1 MIVFAGKNERGYFIQ
16 DVAAKRGMK
25 AAFVRSSMD
34 IKKQIN
40 GILKYGECKF
50 IVYDIEQYIN
60 PSEEIAETV
69 SRIKI
74 ANDAVPVIFA
84 GGYNPKSDVI
94 MQLRFHGIQNFI
106 FSDNLSDKK
115 AELEACMDG
124 RINPDPKELELP
136 GEEGKEELSRNGI
149 IAKAIGIAGAV
160 PRMGTTTQAVQFVKY
175 LMFKGY
181 HACYVQMN
189 DHGWVEELAEAYEE
203 VETDRELGRVTFR
216 GVEMYYKLEKLQEV
230 RKMGYDYYVYDYGVF
245 NDRDFNKISFL
256 EKDLQIFVVGT
267 KPGEFMKTYELIEN
281 NFYNQVVYIFNFI
294 LDDRQE
300 HEDIY
305 ELMQEKQDVTYFAP
319 DCRDPFLYSNDPLYE
334 EILPVEEIVQEEKV
348 KKRWFRR
355 GRKGHG
361 AEKKESKIGRTD
373 RNVPEDH

>member
-1 MIVFAGKNERGYFIQ
+1 MIIFAGKEEKGYFIR
-16 DVAAKRGMK
+16 DVAEKRGMK
-25 AAFVRSSMD
+25 AAFVRNSMD
-34 IKKQIN
+34 IKEQIN
-40 GILKYGECKF
+40 EILKYGGCKF

-69 SRIKI
+69 SRIRI
-74 ANDAVPVIFA
+74 ANEAVPVIFA
-84 GGYNPKSDVI
+84 RGYNAKSDLI
-94 MQLRFHGIQNFI
+94 MQLRFHGIRNFI
-106 FSDNLSDKK
+106 FSDNLSDTK

-124 RINPDPKELELP
+124 RINPDLKELDLP
-136 GEEGKEELSRNGI
+136 EEEEKEELSQNGI
-149 IAKAIGIAGAV
+149 VAKDIGIAGAV

-203 VETDRELGRVTFR
+203 VETDKELGRVTFR
-216 GVEMYYKLEKLQEV
+216 GVEMYYRLEKLQEV

-281 NFYNQVVYIFNFI
+281 NFYNNVMYIFNYI

-305 ELMQEKQDVTYFAP
+305 ELMQEKQEVTYFAP

-334 EILPVEEIVQEEKV
+334 AILPVEEIVHEEKA
-348 KKRWFRR
+348 KKRWFFGR
-355 GRKGHG
+355 GRKRGN
-361 AEKKESKIGRTD
+361 TD
-373 RNVPEDH
+373 RNV